1 MQHRLTRCVILLEM
15 RFRQRISSIEFV
27 AAILPFAEGI
37 HRLLR
42 PRPNANPAF
51 AHYYPWFL
59 IAVSVLVVVRH
70 FTNYV
75 DLAPRTLEY
84 RAMWH
89 HQSIPYIDIER
100 IVPVVNPRNGADTG
114 VTDVYAGAAKLSLI
128 VANPA
133 DFIAQLRQN
142 APQAQTEE
150 PATA

>member
-1 MQHRLTRCVILLEM
+1 M

-42 PRPNANPAF
+42 PRPSADHPVF

-84 RAMWH
+84 RALWR
-89 HQSIPYIDIER
+89 HQSVPYIDIER

-114 VTDVYAGAAKLSLI
+114 VTDVYARSAKLSLI
-128 VANPA
+128 VANPDA
-133 DFIAQLRQN
+133 FIAQLKLN
-142 APQAQTEE
+142 APQAQAEE